1 MGAAA
6 ITGGPPP
13 DDSFLRRV
21 ERAMKDGRLPD
32 PQSKLGGIKYALFGL
47 LLGFAMGTAGWL

>member
-1 MGAAA
+1 MSGAMA

-13 DDSFLRRV
+13 DDGFLRRI

-32 PQSKLGGIKYALFGL
+32 PRTSNGVLFYGIFGLVLGFFLGGA
-47 LLGFAMGTAGWL
+47 W